1 MAPLSVLPG
10 RVRFEIPTLVGRGD
24 GCRVFKVKLL
34 SEKGVK
40 EASANYRT
48 GRVLI
53 RFDEKMIS
61 RAEMDICLSKAL
73 QAAESTAENYGIVS
87 PRTASSDNPLPGG
100 RLIMEMVA
108 HAMLPAPLD
117 LIFPAAMDM
126 FRRQP
131 ASA

>member
-10 RVRFEIPTLVGRGD
+10 RVRFEIPTLVGRED
-24 GCRVFKVKLL
+24 GCRVFEDRLL

-40 EASANYRT
+40 EAAANFRT
-48 GRVLI
+48 GRVLV

-61 RAEMDICLSKAL
+61 RAEMDICLRKAL
-73 QAAESTAENYGIVS
+73 QAAESTAENHCIVS
-87 PRTASSDNPLPGG
+87 PRTAASDNPLPGG
-100 RLIMEMVA
+100 RMIMEMVA

-117 LIFPAAMDM
+117 MILPAAVDM